1 MSCVAQGSLCSEAS
15 SEFTV
20 RHLPYSM
27 PIPSSSSYPPQP
39 LTAGSSSC
47 GCSRPYASPLN
58 SGVGALDSAVGLAL
72 SGAATV
78 VPVAAAAAV
87 GKLLY
92 QLICFWP
99 TIGMLDPLARPYS
112 DINISESTD
121 WNGFMVIPA
130 PLPPAS

>member
-58 SGVGALDSAVGLAL
+58 SGVGALDNAVGRAL
-72 SGAATV
+72 SGAVTV

-99 TIGMLDPLARPYS
+99 TVGMLDPLARPYS
-112 DINISESTD
+112 GINISESTN
-121 WNGFMVIPA
+121 WNGFVVIPA